1 MGFIKLPRWKNRR
14 RKNSKTVRFEPTEET
29 HSPFRIQQLTSRIF
43 TLEEE
48 LQKSNHTTEQL
59 RAQLAEYDVLLA
71 HAQCRVNETSPPTF
85 QADEQ
90 STNQASPPVSPST
103 KTSNVWIDDIWLC
116 NDAENI
122 PIQEAEAYWKNESPQ
137 SALEIVSQAIDANPF
152 LSATEDIRCRI
163 FAAAVLHSMGRFEV
177 SNRRLAVITESVSR
191 YSLLNDPG
199 SKDLVGIAYYV
210 FGRNLIE
217 MGEFAEAYYSLS
229 RALGTPGY
237 HSKTRDYQ
245 KAAVVEFTR
254 QKLMMETAS
263 VSSSLQPIMSQGD
276 EALMSKSSK

>member
-14 RKNSKTVRFEPTEET
+14 RKSWKTVRFEPTEEPNF
-29 HSPFRIQQLTSRIF
+29 PFRIQQLTSRIF
-43 TLEEE
+43 TLEED
-48 LQKSNHTTEQL
+48 LQKSKHTTDLL

-71 HAQCRVNETSPPTF
+71 HAQCRVGETAPPTF

-90 STNQASPPVSPST
+90 STNQTSPAVSPST
-103 KTSNVWIDDIWLC
+103 KTSKVWIDDIWLC

-122 PIQEAEAYWKNESPQ
+122 PIQEAEAYWKNGSPQ

-177 SNRRLAVITESVSR
+177 SNRRLGVIIESVSR
-191 YSLLNDPG
+191 YSLLNDPR
-199 SKDLVGIAYYV
+199 SRDLVGIAYYV

-237 HSKTRDYQ
+237 HNKTRDYQ

-254 QKLMMETAS
+254 QKVMTETAS
-263 VSSSLQPIMSQGD
+263 VSSSLQPIMSQD
-276 EALMSKSSK
+276 EDALVT

>member
-1 MGFIKLPRWKNRR
+1 MGFIKLPRWKTYRR
-14 RKNSKTVRFEPTEET
+14 RSRKTVRFESTEET
-29 HSPFRIQQLTSRIF
+29 NFPFRVQQLTSRIF
-43 TLEEE
+43 TLEED
-48 LQKSNHTTEQL
+48 LQKSNHTTELL
-59 RAQLAEYDVLLA
+59 RAQLAEYDMLLA
-71 HAQCRVNETSPPTF
+71 HAQCRVGETPPPTF
-85 QADEQ
+85 QTDEQ
-90 STNQASPPVSPST
+90 SVNQASPAVSPSN
-103 KTSNVWIDDIWLC
+103 KTSKVWIDDIWLC

-122 PIQEAEAYWKNESPQ
+122 PIQEAEAYWKNGSPQ

-177 SNRRLAVITESVSR
+177 SNRRLGVIIESVSR
-191 YSLLNDPG
+191 YSLLNDLR
-199 SKDLVGIAYYV
+199 SRDLVGIAYYV

-237 HSKTRDYQ
+237 HNKTRDYQ

-254 QKLMMETAS
+254 QKVMAETAS
-263 VSSSLQPIMSQGD
+263 VSSSLQPTHVQ
-276 EALMSKSSK
+276 